1 MNSTMNNNTLKL
13 PKHYLFLLNQIF
25 EIEQKTAK
33 IHEQNSIQRNIDR
46 LKGFFETEAL
56 AENQGLIYHNP
67 IGESFDET
75 RTDCEATISGTGH
88 ENLKIIEVIKPIIYV
103 KYSNTQMIA
112 QKGIVIVQSENN

>member
-1 MNSTMNNNTLKL
+1 MNSTMNNTTIKI
-13 PKHYLFLLNQIF
+13 PKHYLFMLNQIF
-25 EIEQKTAK
+25 EMEQKTAK
-33 IHEQNSIQRNIDR
+33 IQEQNSIQRNIDR

>member
-1 MNSTMNNNTLKL
+1 MNNNTLKL